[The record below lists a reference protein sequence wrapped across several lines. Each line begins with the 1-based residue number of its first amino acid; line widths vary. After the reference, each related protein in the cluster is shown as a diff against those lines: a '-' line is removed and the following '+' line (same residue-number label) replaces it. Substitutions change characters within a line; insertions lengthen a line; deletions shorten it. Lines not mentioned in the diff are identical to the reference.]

1 MLRWFTAGESHG
13 PSLISLLDGVPA
25 GIELTS
31 DDLKA
36 ALARRRLGHG
46 RGSRQKFEQDVLTI
60 HGGMRHGRTL
70 GSPLAIEVANSEWPK
85 WEKVMSADP
94 VDREDLLVD
103 AGTGDEREIAR
114 NRPLSRPRPGHAD
127 LSGMLKYGFDEARP
141 VLERASARETAAR
154 VVAGQV
160 AAALLEQAAGIRLVS
175 HTLQVGSVRVPDG
188 SALPTPD
195 DAEALD
201 ADPLRCFDA
210 ETSAAM
216 VAEVDAAKADGDTLG
231 GVVEVLAYGSPVGLG
246 SHIQWDRRLDGR
258 LAQAIMS
265 IQAMKGVEIGDGFA
279 TAGRRGSEAH
289 DEILAVDAD
298 GAAPGASATFP
309 RVSNRAGGIE
319 GGMTNGQVIRVRGA
333 LKPISTVP
341 RALRTVDVSTGEQT
355 TANHQRSDT
364 CAVAPAA
371 VIAEAMVALALAD
384 ALLEKTGGD
393 SVAEIR
399 AHLEGTQ
406 DLQSALTDRR
416 PDPAS

>member
-1 MLRWFTAGESHG
+1 MLRWLTAGESHG
-13 PSLISLLDGVPA
+13 PSLISLLDGIPA

-60 HGGMRHGRTL
+60 HGGLRHGRTL

-94 VDREDLLVD
+94 VPREDLVID

-114 NRPLSRPRPGHAD
+114 NRALSRPRPGHAD

-141 VLERASARETAAR
+141 ILERASARETAAR
-154 VVAGQV
+154 VVAGRV

-175 HTLQVGSVRVPDG
+175 HTLQVGAVRVPED
-188 SALPTPD
+188 AELPTPED
-195 DAEALD
+195 VAALD
-201 ADPLRCFDA
+201 ADPLRCFHR

-216 VAEVDAAKADGDTLG
+216 VDEVDAAKSDGDTLG
-231 GVVEVLAYGSPVGLG
+231 GVVEVLAYGAPVGLG
-246 SHIQWDRRLDGR
+246 SHIQWDRRLDGQ

-279 TAGRRGSEAH
+279 TAGRRGSAAH
-289 DEILAVDAD
+289 DEILAVD
-298 GAAPGASATFP
+298 GSAGGTSGTFP
-309 RVSNRAGGIE
+309 RVSNRAGGLE
-319 GGMTNGQVIRVRGA
+319 GGITNGQVIRVRGA

-371 VIAEAMVALALAD
+371 VIAEAVVALTLAD

-406 DLQSALTDRR
+406 ALQSALTDRR
-416 PDPAS
+416 PDPAP

>member
-1 MLRWFTAGESHG
+1 MLRWLTAGESHG
-13 PSLISLLDGVPA
+13 PSLISLLDGIPA

-31 DDLKA
+31 DDLRA

-46 RGSRQKFEQDVLTI
+46 RGIRQKFEQDVLTI
-60 HGGMRHGRTL
+60 HGGLRHGRTL
-70 GSPLAIEVANSEWPK
+70 GSPLAIEIANSEWPK

-94 VDREDLLVD
+94 VAREDLLID

-154 VVAGQV
+154 VVAGKV
-160 AAALLEQAAGIRLVS
+160 AAALLEQAAGIRLVA
-175 HTLQVGSVRVPDG
+175 HTLQTGAVRVPED
-188 SALPTPD
+188 AELPTPD
-195 DAEALD
+195 DLDTLD
-201 ADPLRCFDA
+201 ADPLRCFHP

-216 VAEVDAAKADGDTLG
+216 VTEVDEAKADGDTLG
-231 GVVEVLAYGSPVGLG
+231 GVVEVLAYGVPVGLG

-279 TAGRRGSEAH
+279 TAGRRGSAAH
-289 DEILAVDAD
+289 DEILSAREQQ
-298 GAAPGASATFP
+298 PGASRGFP
-309 RVSNRAGGIE
+309 RVTNRAGGLE
-319 GGMTNGQVIRVRGA
+319 GGITNGQVLRVRGA

-355 TANHQRSDT
+355 SANHQRSDT

-371 VIAEAMVALALAD
+371 VIAEAVVALTLAD

-399 AHLEGTQ
+399 AHLEETQ
-406 DLQSALTDRR
+406 ALQSVLTDRR
-416 PDPAS
+416 PDTAQ